1 MKFEVHNLYA
11 RLGEASDEERA
22 FLFHEPPL
30 TYRQGGFVTV
40 RGKRRHVDK
49 VHRLYNPMN
58 RTIPSGM
65 VGAVSKAAER
75 AGLAVEL
82 KDSRVRPSL
91 VCAPDLDWLYDYQ
104 ATAVQ
109 RVLDMTRGILWM
121 PTGSGK
127 TEVAVGLSQAVEGRW
142 LFLTHRKGLMGQ
154 AADRYE
160 LRTGEVAGRIG
171 EGNWSEERFTVATF
185 QSVSRA
191 LKARKPE
198 ALRLLESVD
207 GIIVDECHVLPA
219 SSFWAVVMATKNAY
233 YRVGLSGTPLARD
246 DQRSRLAVAALGS
259 VIYRLRPQELQERG
273 VLAKPTITMTTVE
286 QNSSKPTWQGVYGEC
301 IVRSAV
307 RNRVVVD
314 ATLRASTPC
323 LLFVKEIKHGRE
335 LVARLGKAGLVAE
348 FTWGKHSD
356 DWRKNCIASLERG
369 ALDVLVCSVI
379 FQEGTDIPSLASV
392 VIASGGQS
400 AIAALQR
407 IGRGMRSDGGK
418 KKTFEVYDFNDTG
431 HKWLEK
437 HSKARRK
444 AYQAEGF
451 DVSEA

>member
-1 MKFEVHNLYA
+1 M
-11 RLGEASDEERA
+11 
-22 FLFHEPPL
+22 
-30 TYRQGGFVTV
+30 TV

-91 VCAPDLDWLYDYQ
+91 VCDPDLAWLYDYQ
-104 ATAVQ
+104 AAAVQ
-109 RVLDMTRGILWM
+109 RVLDKTRGILWM
-121 PTGSGK
+121 PTGAGK

-171 EGNWSEERFTVATF
+171 EGKWTEERFTVATF
-185 QSVSRA
+185 QSVSKA

-207 GIIVDECHVLPA
+207 GIIVDECHILPA
-219 SSFWAVVMATKNAY
+219 ASFWAVVMATKNAY
-233 YRVGLSGTPLARD
+233 YRVGLSGTPLARE

-259 VIYRLRPQELQERG
+259 VIFRLRPQELQERG
-273 VLAKPTITMTTVE
+273 VLARPHICMVE
-286 QNSSKPTWQGVYGEC
+286 CNQESTKPTWQGVYGEC
-301 IVRSAV
+301 IVRSV
-307 RNRVVVD
+307 ERNKVLVD
-314 ATLRASTPC
+314 AAVNASKPC
-323 LLFVKEIKHGRE
+323 LLFVKEIKHGRA
-335 LVARLGKAGLVAE
+335 LVKRLGKKGLVAE
-348 FTWGKHSD
+348 FAWGKHSD
-356 DWRKNCIASLERG
+356 DWRKNLIASLERG
-369 ALDVLVCSVI
+369 AIDVLVCSVI

-392 VIASGGQS
+392 VIGSGGQS

-418 KKTFEVYDFNDTG
+418 KKTFEVYDVFDQGN
-431 HKWLEK
+431 KWLSK
-437 HSKARRK
+437 HAKKRLK
-444 AYQAEGF
+444 AYEDEGF
-451 DVSEA
+451 EVVVRSFPHAFAS